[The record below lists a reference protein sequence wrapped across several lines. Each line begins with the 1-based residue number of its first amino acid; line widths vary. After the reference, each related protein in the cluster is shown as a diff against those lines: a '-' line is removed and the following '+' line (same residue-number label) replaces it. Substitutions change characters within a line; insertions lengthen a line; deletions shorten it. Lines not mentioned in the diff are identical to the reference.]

1 MQITPYPDI
10 NSFFDTLLFQL
21 KIILEDR
28 LIGVYLFGSLVWGD
42 FEYGSSDIDLLVVT
56 SSTITN
62 NEFGKLDHMHRELA
76 KTYTHAK
83 EGMTEII
90 YVSENTLQTFKTRRS
105 PIAVIHPGEPL
116 HMRDAGKDWLINW
129 YSVQEKGRTLFGP
142 PPKTLIAHITREEF
156 IQAVR
161 DYANAFRSQ
170 INGLH
175 GRPAYEILTICRAYY
190 TYKNGEQTSKKRAA
204 QWTAKE
210 FPQWSTLIEDAL
222 KWRHNWRDNQ
232 VDAEE
237 TLPEIKQFVH
247 FILDQINNEDT
258 SCRSTLL

>member
-1 MQITPYPDI
+1 
-10 NSFFDTLLFQL
+10 
-21 KIILEDR
+21 
-28 LIGVYLFGSLVWGD
+28 
-42 FEYGSSDIDLLVVT
+42 
-56 SSTITN
+56 
-62 NEFGKLDHMHRELA
+62 
-76 KTYTHAK
+76 
-83 EGMTEII
+83 MTEII

-142 PPKTLIAHITREEF
+142 SPKTLIAHITREEF

-170 INGLH
+170 INGLR

-210 FPQWSTLIEDAL
+210 FPQWSALIENAL
-222 KWRHNWRDNQ
+222 KWRQIWRDNQ
-232 VDAEE
+232 VDDEE
-237 TLPEIKQFVH
+237 TLPETKRFVH
-247 FILDQINNEDT
+247 FIIDQINDIDT
-258 SCRSTLL
+258 HRLLL